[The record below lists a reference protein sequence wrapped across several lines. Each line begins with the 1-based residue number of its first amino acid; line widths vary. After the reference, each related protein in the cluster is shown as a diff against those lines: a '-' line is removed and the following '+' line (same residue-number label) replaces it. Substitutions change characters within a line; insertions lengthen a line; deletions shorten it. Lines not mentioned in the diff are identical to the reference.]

1 MSSFEEINYFHDTS
15 LLADPHPYFDYLRER
30 GPVVRLSAYNV
41 YAVTGY
47 AEGVAVFRD
56 EERFSAV
63 IAPNGPL
70 PPLPF
75 TPEGD
80 DITDQIEA
88 HRHLIPSANNLAT
101 LDPPK
106 HTRLRALL
114 MGMITP
120 KRLQENEAFMWRL
133 ADDQIDRFIDSGRVG
148 LFAEYAK
155 PFATNV
161 IADLLGVPREDYD
174 QVRTNHATRPGQIG
188 LGGAGRPSNPYEN
201 VSGYFAEAIGARRRA
216 PRSDVLS
223 ELAAVHN
230 PDGTLPA
237 VDDVVMV
244 ATQLFGAG
252 SDTTSFVM
260 LAALRMLAEDPGLQ
274 ERLRADR
281 ALMPG
286 FVEEVLRLEGATRTD
301 FRLVKKPAMVGEH
314 EVVPGDIVMLLIG
327 AMDRDPRQFD
337 DPHALQIGRKNPR
350 AHVAFGRGI
359 HSCPGAPLARSELRI
374 TTERF
379 LDRTLNIRIDEDRHG
394 PRGARRFDHIP
405 TYLMQGLQELHLVFD
420 KV

>member
-1 MSSFEEINYFHDTS
+1 MSSFEETDYFHDTS
-15 LLADPHPYFDYLRER
+15 LLADPHPYFDHLRAS
-30 GPVVRLSAYNV
+30 GPVVRLPGYNV
-41 YAVTGY
+41 FAVTGY

-56 EERFSAV
+56 EEHFSAV

-120 KRLQENEAFMWRL
+120 KRLLENEEFMWRL
-133 ADDQIDRFIDSGRVG
+133 ADDQIDELVASGRVS
-148 LFAEYAK
+148 LFADYAK

-174 QVRTNHATRPGQIG
+174 KVRTDHATRPGQIG
-188 LGGAGRPSNPYEN
+188 LGGTGRPSNPYEK
-201 VSGYFAEAIGARRRA
+201 VSGYFAEVVAERRRN
-216 PRSDVLS
+216 PRADVLS
-223 ELAAVHN
+223 QLAAVRHA
-230 PDGTLPA
+230 DGSLPE

-260 LAALRMLAEDPGLQ
+260 LAALRVLAEDAELQ

-281 ALMPG
+281 GLVPK
-286 FVEEVLRLEGATRTD
+286 FVEEILRLEGATRTD
-301 FRLVKKPAMVGEH
+301 FRLVKKPARVGEH
-314 EVVPGDIVMLLIG
+314 DLVPGDIVMLLIG
-327 AMDRDPRQFD
+327 AMNRDPRQFEA
-337 DPHALQIGRKNPR
+337 PHTLQIERKNAR
-350 AHVAFGRGI
+350 IHVAFGRGI

-379 LDRTLNIRIDEDRHG
+379 LTRTANIRIDEERHG
-394 PRGARRFDHIP
+394 PPGARRFDHIP
-405 TYLMQGLQELHLVFD
+405 TYLMQGLQELHLRFD
-420 KV
+420 PV